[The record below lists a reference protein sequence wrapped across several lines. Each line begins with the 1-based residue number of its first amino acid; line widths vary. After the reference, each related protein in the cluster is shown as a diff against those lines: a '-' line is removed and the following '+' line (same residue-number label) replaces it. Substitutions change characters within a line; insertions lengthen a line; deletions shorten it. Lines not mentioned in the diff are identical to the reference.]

1 MRSDWPKLSTAFD
14 TEPTRSMEP
23 EQRSV
28 QSQTASTILDLEICI
43 DSILIFKACDPF
55 PKKSLGFA
63 ALAFECLYLLRNGNS
78 RNLTFRST
86 FFVGSPSHIAWRM
99 SYLGLLNALMA
110 LVSGSSRATAKVC
123 VLSRRRPVSLG
134 RCQHE
139 RPVSLVRNERR

>member
-1 MRSDWPKLSTAFD
+1 MHAIARLAKVPRLEFLQNTTYENSALMRSDWPKLSTAFD

-110 LVSGSSRATAKVC
+110 ACQRIFPCSGKG
-123 VLSRRRPVSLG
+123 L
-134 RCQHE
+134 
-139 RPVSLVRNERR
+139 